1 MSIRL
6 VAFIALSLLTT
17 IAQAG
22 IVISG
27 HIVDENNEPVDA
39 VTTKLVD
46 RNGKMLYFQ
55 MTDENG
61 FFEYVLDLNKIDT
74 DLIIES
80 LGYEPIKQSVST
92 DKDLKNLKIRL
103 KTKTTVLKEVV
114 VGAPSVTLRGDTVSY
129 RLAAFTGKGDITLK
143 DAMRNLPGI
152 DIADNGKIKYLGKDI
167 SNFYIEGMDL
177 LGGKYNVAT
186 DNLSAASVSNV
197 EILNNHQSV
206 NMDKDVFS
214 DNVAI
219 NIKLS
224 PKAKFKPVGSTEVKS
239 GYSDTWLYEVSGAGM
254 MFNNK
259 FQSILNAKYGNITE
273 FADNANTDHSASY
286 GTPYSATQLLG
297 NLGLSTP
304 PLDRNRFINP
314 RDAFVSLN
322 TLARTGDDATF
333 RANVDY
339 SHSRNNYKYLSIRDY
354 SSEDGIMR
362 FNQEESST
370 ATIHRPS
377 LTMEYKL
384 NGKNKY
390 LANTF
395 SGNVGIRDNDL
406 LTMLNGQSFAQNQ
419 NIRDFL
425 IHNNFS
431 SSWRSR
437 GLRWNL
443 SSVIE
448 YGAMPRGKIE
458 VSDADSQKSFVQ
470 SADSRFFLTKETL
483 TSFYDFKD
491 SRIWM
496 PLSVLYSN
504 NHINSQLNSPVA
516 NNVVVGDNVQL
527 WFAPQYEYTHP
538 MRKYVVRASANIK
551 WDYNNIVNTG
561 SKAVKASISKISIN
575 PYIYCNWSPTPF
587 MTVRTQ
593 VSYLNGTGDIADFM
607 TAPIRTDQLSISYKT
622 GILSESKS
630 FNAMLHYDFKL
641 PLDMWFLNAD
651 VIYDNTRSN
660 LLSNSNITTTA
671 IESSLIPYL
680 NNTESVTGMFNLAKM
695 ITAINTKASLGAAY
709 MWGRTPISQNSI
721 LSTQYGSSYS
731 LLAKVITKPWT
742 FLEFDYDGALSSNHV
757 RYTSGASTLMSH
769 SHNLKLNIFPFKGFQ
784 IKMGADLLWKELT
797 ENRSKSMNLLDCGVA
812 YKFSHYRLG
821 LDVNNILNTRHY
833 SYSLFS
839 GINQFS
845 YDYAL
850 RGRQI
855 VISLSFTR

>member
-6 VAFIALSLLTT
+6 LALVALSFLSSVAHGR
-17 IAQAG
+17 I
-22 IVISG
+22 IISG
-27 HIVDENNEPVDA
+27 YIVDESNEPVDA

-46 RNGKMLYFQ
+46 RDGKMLIFQ

-61 FFEYVLDLNKIDT
+61 FFKYALDRNKIEI

-80 LGYEPIKQSVST
+80 LGFEPVKQYVST
-92 DKDLKNLKIRL
+92 DKDLTNLKIRL
-103 KTKTTVLKEVV
+103 KIKSTLLKEVV

-129 RLAAFTGKGDITLK
+129 RLAAFTGKGDISLK

-152 DIADNGKIKYLGKDI
+152 DITENGKIKYLGKDI

-186 DNLSAASVSNV
+186 DNLSVAAVSNV

-224 PKAKFKPVGSTEVKS
+224 TKAKFKPIGSSEAKV
-239 GYSDTWLYEVSGAGM
+239 GYSDRWLHEVSGAGM

-259 FQSILNAKYGNITE
+259 FQSILNAKYGNIAE

-286 GTPYSATQLLG
+286 VTTYSATELLG
-297 NLGLSTP
+297 KLGHSTP
-304 PLDRNRFINP
+304 PLDRNRFINTW
-314 RDAFVSLN
+314 DAFISLN
-322 TLARTGDDATF
+322 TLTRTGEDAAF

-339 SHSRNNYKYLSIRDY
+339 SHIRNNYKCLSIRDY
-354 SSEDGIMR
+354 RSEDGIMR
-362 FNQEESST
+362 FNQDEIST
-370 ATIHRPS
+370 TSIHRPS

-384 NGKNKY
+384 NSKNRY
-390 LANTF
+390 LTNTLT
-395 SGNVGIRDNDL
+395 GNIGIRDNDL
-406 LTMLNGQSFAQNQ
+406 LTISNGQSFVQNQ
-419 NIRDFL
+419 NVRDYL

-431 SSWRSR
+431 SNWRNL

-448 YGAMPRGKIE
+448 YGATPWGKVEI
-458 VSDADSQKSFVQ
+458 SDTDSQQSFVQ

-504 NHINSQLNSPVA
+504 NHINSLLNNPVA
-516 NNVVVGDNVQL
+516 NNAVVGDNIRM
-527 WFAPQYEYTHP
+527 WFAPQYEYTNP
-538 MRKYVVRASANIK
+538 MRKYVVRASANFK
-551 WDYNNIVNTG
+551 WDYNNIVNNG
-561 SKAVKASISKISIN
+561 SRAVKTSISKFSIN
-575 PYIYCNWSPTPF
+575 PYLYCNCSPTPF
-587 MTVRTQ
+587 MALRTQ
-593 VSYLNGTGDIADFM
+593 ISYLTGIGDFADFM
-607 TAPIRTDQLSISYKT
+607 TAPIRIDQLSISYKT
-622 GILSESKS
+622 GILSESRS
-630 FNAMLHYDFKL
+630 FNAILHYDFKL
-641 PLDMWFLNAD
+641 PLDMWFINAD

-660 LLSNSNITTTA
+660 IMSNSNITSAA
-671 IESSLIPYL
+671 IETSLIPYL

-695 ITAINTKASLGAAY
+695 ITAINTKISLGAVY

-731 LLAKVITKPWT
+731 LFAKVITKPWQ
-742 FLEFDYDGALSSNHV
+742 FLEFNYDGTLSSNHI
-757 RYTSGASTLMSH
+757 RYNSGANTLMSQ
-769 SHNLKLNIFPFKGFQ
+769 SHNLWLNIFPFKGFQ
-784 IKMGADLLWKELT
+784 IKMGADLLWKELA
-797 ENRSKSMNLLDCGVA
+797 ENSSKSMNLMNCGVS

-821 LDVNNILNTRHY
+821 LDVSNILNTRHY
-833 SYSLFS
+833 SYTVFS
-839 GINQFS
+839 NINQFS

-850 RGRQI
+850 RGREI
-855 VISLSFTR
+855 VISLSFMR

>member
-61 FFEYVLDLNKIDT
+61 SFEYVLDLNKIDT

-92 DKDLKNLKIRL
+92 DKDLQNLKIRL

-152 DIADNGKIKYLGKDI
+152 NIADNGKIKYLGKDI

-239 GYSDTWLYEVSGAGM
+239 GYSDTWLYELSGAGM

-286 GTPYSATQLLG
+286 STPYGASQLLG
-297 NLGLSTP
+297 NLGLSIP

-362 FNQEESST
+362 FNQEESS
-370 ATIHRPS
+370 AASIHRPS

-395 SGNVGIRDNDL
+395 NGNVGIRDNDL
-406 LTMLNGQSFAQNQ
+406 LTLLNGQSFAQNQ

-448 YGAMPRGKIE
+448 YGATPRGKVE
-458 VSDADSQKSFVQ
+458 VSDTDSQKNFVQ

-527 WFAPQYEYTHP
+527 WFAPQYEYNHP

-561 SKAVKASISKISIN
+561 SKAVKASISKFSIN

-622 GILSESKS
+622 GILSESNS

-660 LLSNSNITTTA
+660 LLSNSNITSTA

-695 ITAINTKASLGAAY
+695 ITAINTKTSLGAAY

-757 RYTSGASTLMSH
+757 RYTSGTSTLMSH

-784 IKMGADLLWKELT
+784 IKMGADILWKELT
-797 ENRSKSMNLLDCGVA
+797 ENRSKSMNLLDCGIA

>member
-239 GYSDTWLYEVSGAGM
+239 GYSDTWLYELSGAGM

-286 GTPYSATQLLG
+286 GTPYSASQLLG

-395 SGNVGIRDNDL
+395 SGNVGIRDNEL
-406 LTMLNGQSFAQNQ
+406 LTLLNGQSFAQNQ

-448 YGAMPRGKIE
+448 YGATPRGKIE

-551 WDYNNIVNTG
+551 WDYNNVVNTG
-561 SKAVKASISKISIN
+561 SKAVKASISKFSIN

-622 GILSESKS
+622 GILSENKS

-660 LLSNSNITTTA
+660 LLSNSNITTTS

-695 ITAINTKASLGAAY
+695 ITVINTKACLGAAY

-721 LSTQYGSSYS
+721 FSTQYGSSYS

-742 FLEFDYDGALSSNHV
+742 FMEFDYDGALSSNHV
-757 RYTSGASTLMSH
+757 RYTSGASTLRSI

-855 VISLSFTR
+855 VLSLSFTR